1 MKAIITDKSG
11 GPEVLKMGDI
21 TRPVPG
27 QDELLVQVKAA
38 GINRADI
45 LQREGK
51 YPVPPGSSE
60 ILGLEISGI
69 VVEKGADCR
78 HWEIGQK
85 IFGLLSSG
93 GYAEYAIIHRDM
105 AMSIPGQLS
114 FEEAAAVPEAFLTAY
129 QSMVWIGR
137 LAQNEAILIHAGAS
151 GVGTAS
157 IQLGREIGADVIAT
171 AGSDEKVKF
180 CIKLGAHHAINYKA
194 SSFAEQ
200 VLIETRG
207 NGVNLILDFIGEAYW
222 KNNLAALATD
232 GRLVI
237 LATMG
242 GALIPN
248 FDLRLLMKKRLSISG
263 STLRNRDLSYKIK
276 LTQAF
281 AEFAVPRFSGNRLR
295 AVVDTV
301 FPWEKVSEAHRHM
314 EANKNM
320 GKIVLAIS

>member
-1 MKAIITDKSG
+1 MKAIMMDKSG

-21 TRPVPG
+21 IRPVPE

-51 YPVPPGSSE
+51 YPVPPRSSE

-78 HWEIGQK
+78 RWKIGQK
-85 IFGLLSSG
+85 IFGLLGGG
-93 GYAEYAIIHRDM
+93 GYAEYATIHQDM

-129 QSMVWIGR
+129 QSMIWIGR
-137 LAQNEAILIHAGAS
+137 LAQNETILIHAGAS
-151 GVGTAS
+151 GVGTAA
-157 IQLGREIGADVIAT
+157 IQLGREIGANVIAT

-180 CIKLGAHHAINYKA
+180 CLKLGAHYAINYKT
-194 SSFAEQ
+194 SSFTEQ
-200 VLIETRG
+200 VITKTGG

-222 KNNLAALATD
+222 KNNLKALATD

-242 GALIPN
+242 GSLIPN
-248 FDLRLLMKKRLSISG
+248 FDLRLLMTKRISISA

-276 LTQAF
+276 LTRLF
-281 AEFAVPRFSGNRLR
+281 AEFAIPRFSGNRLR
-295 AVVDTV
+295 AVVDRV
-301 FPWEKVSEAHRHM
+301 FPWEKVSEAHRYM

-320 GKIVLAIS
+320 GKIVLLVS